1 MNDILKEFKVVF
13 GLDNTNFEK
22 GLKQSESSLMKFGKV
37 FGGIAASFASFQ
49 LFKGIVTDF
58 VSFNTELKNNI
69 DHLGLSAEKTTALG
83 NALKRFG
90 GDTNSVI
97 SSIQSLANHLEAAK
111 QGGGALVEASKKFG
125 IGFSPFASA
134 ESTLESLVKQMKNYS
149 AQQRVAIAQSLSL
162 DKSLVLAF
170 KDGGSELENLIKKQK
185 ELGTTTQRDLE
196 ISKNFNNA
204 FLNLKDI
211 FAALMRDFSRVI
223 LPSFTKLV
231 KLFGDF
237 IMFLRNHKTLVV
249 GFFAALLVALTPILL
264 TFGKMAIASV
274 AAFAPIYAIIAV
286 ITAIAAILE
295 DIYYYFMGWESV
307 TGKLVD
313 KFPALAS
320 VLEVI
325 QPIVVGIFDTFNN
338 IIDFIKDPS
347 WDSFLNIFKG
357 LGDVVKNTINAA
369 FDFLLKIVDKL
380 SKKFNLLAPILKPLK
395 EMILF
400 IKDTFA
406 QLFDMLASF
415 NFDSL
420 VNGIKGLGD
429 NIKDSIGGFFDS
441 INPFSSGKQA
451 ELTPALQAT
460 PQMPS
465 NAYNTQNANTYNINQ
480 NINQNIATATPKA
493 LADSTNKAMIDSV
506 NQMRQQ
512 RGDL

>member
-1 MNDILKEFKVVF
+1 MNDILKEFKIVF
-13 GLDNTNFEK
+13 GLDNKGLES

-37 FGGIAASFASFQ
+37 FGSIAAGFASYQ
-49 LFKGIVTDF
+49 LFKGIITDF
-58 VSFNTELKNNI
+58 VTFNMELKNNI
-69 DHLGLSAEKTTALG
+69 DYLGLSAEKTTALG

-97 SSIQSLANHLEAAK
+97 NSVQSLAGHLEAAK

-134 ESTLESLVKQMKNYS
+134 EDTLESLARQMKNYS
-149 AQQRVAIAQSLSL
+149 TQQRVAIAQSLGL

-170 KDGGSELENLIKKQK
+170 KDGGTELENLIKKQK
-185 ELGTTTQRDLE
+185 ELGTTTQKDLE

-204 FLNLKDI
+204 FLDLKDI
-211 FAALMRDFSRVI
+211 FAALMRDFSRVV
-223 LPSFTKLV
+223 LPAFTKLV
-231 KLFGDF
+231 KLFGQF
-237 IMFLRNHKTLVV
+237 IMFLRNHKALVI

-264 TFGKMAIASV
+264 AFAKMAIASV
-274 AAFAPIYAIIAV
+274 AAFAPIYAIIGI
-286 ITAIAAILE
+286 ITTIAAILE
-295 DIYYYFMGWESV
+295 DVYYYFMGWESV

-325 QPIVVGIFDTFNN
+325 RPIVVGIFDTFSN
-338 IIDFIKDPS
+338 ILDFIANPS
-347 WDSFLNIFKG
+347 WKSFLNIFKG
-357 LGDVVKNTINAA
+357 LGKIIKDTINASLE
-369 FDFLLKIVDKL
+369 FLIGLIDKL
-380 SKKFNLLAPILKPLK
+380 SKKFSLLAPILKPLK
-395 EMILF
+395 DIILF

-406 QLFDMLASF
+406 QLFDMIANFSF
-415 NFDSL
+415 ENLLSG
-420 VNGIKGLGD
+420 VKKLGT
-429 NIKDSIGGFFDS
+429 NIKESIGGFFDS

-451 ELTPALQAT
+451 ELTPALQTT

-465 NAYNTQNANTYNINQ
+465 SAYNTQNANTYNINQ
-480 NINQNIATATPKA
+480 NINQNISTATPKA
-493 LADSTNKAMIDSV
+493 LADSTNKAMVDSV

>member
-1 MNDILKEFKVVF
+1 MNDILKEFKIVF
-13 GLDNTNFEK
+13 GLDNKGLES
-22 GLKQSESSLMKFGKV
+22 GLKQSESSLIKFGKV
-37 FGGIAASFASFQ
+37 FGGIAASIASYQ

-58 VSFNTELKNNI
+58 VAFNTELKNNI
-69 DHLGLSAEKTTALG
+69 DFLGLSTEKTTALG

-97 SSIQSLANHLEAAK
+97 NSVQSLAGHLEAAK

-134 ESTLESLVKQMKNYS
+134 EDTLESLAKQMKNYS
-149 AQQRVAIAQSLSL
+149 AQQRVAIAQSLGL

-170 KDGGSELENLIKKQK
+170 KDGGAELENLIKKQK
-185 ELGTTTQRDLE
+185 ELGVTTQKDLE

-204 FLNLKDI
+204 FLDLKDI
-211 FAALMRDFSRVI
+211 FSALMRDFSRVV
-223 LPSFTKLV
+223 LPAFTKLV
-231 KLFGDF
+231 KLFSQF
-237 IMFLRNHKTLVV
+237 IMFLRNHKALVI

-264 TFGKMAIASV
+264 VFAKMAIASV
-274 AAFAPIYAIIAV
+274 AAFAPIYAIIGV

-307 TGKLVD
+307 TGKLVK
-313 KFPALAS
+313 KFPVLAS
-320 VLEVI
+320 ILEVI
-325 QPIVVGIFDTFNN
+325 RPIVVGIFETFSN
-338 IIDFIKDPS
+338 IIDFISDPS

-357 LGDVVKNTINAA
+357 LGNMIKDTINGALE
-369 FDFLLKIVDKL
+369 FLISLVDKL
-380 SKKFNLLAPILKPLK
+380 AKKFSFLAPILNPLK
-395 EMILF
+395 AVIVF
-400 IKDTFA
+400 IKDAFA
-406 QLFDMLASF
+406 ALFDMIANFSF
-415 NFDSL
+415 DALIS
-420 VNGIKGLGD
+420 GIKDFGKS
-429 NIKDSIGGFFDS
+429 IKDSIGGFFDS
-441 INPFSSGKQA
+441 INPFSGGKQA

-480 NINQNIATATPKA
+480 NINQQISTATPKA
-493 LADSTNKAMIDSV
+493 LADSTNKAMVDSV

>member
-13 GLDNTNFEK
+13 GLDNKELES

-37 FGGIAASFASFQ
+37 FGSIAASFASYQ

-58 VSFNTELKNNI
+58 VAFNMELKNNI
-69 DHLGLSAEKTTALG
+69 DYLGLSAEKTTALG

-97 SSIQSLANHLEAAK
+97 NSVQSLAGHLEEAK

-134 ESTLESLVKQMKNYS
+134 EDTLESLARQMKNYS
-149 AQQRVAIAQSLSL
+149 AQQRVAIAQSLGL

-170 KDGGSELENLIKKQK
+170 KDGGAELENLIKKQQ
-185 ELGTTTQRDLE
+185 ELGTTTQKDLE

-204 FLNLKDI
+204 FLDLKDI
-211 FAALMRDFSRVI
+211 FAALMRDFSRVV
-223 LPSFTKLV
+223 LPAFTKLV
-231 KLFGDF
+231 KLFGQF
-237 IMFLRNHKTLVV
+237 IMFLRNHKALVI

-264 TFGKMAIASV
+264 AFAKMAIASV
-274 AAFAPIYAIIAV
+274 AAFAPIYAIIGI
-286 ITAIAAILE
+286 ITTIAAILE

-307 TGKLVD
+307 TGKLVE
-313 KFPALAS
+313 KFPAIAS
-320 VLEVI
+320 ILEVI
-325 QPIVVGIFDTFNN
+325 RPIVVGIFDTFSN

-357 LGDVVKNTINAA
+357 LGDIVKNTINAA

-380 SKKFNLLAPILKPLK
+380 SKKFSLLAPILKPLK

-415 NFDSL
+415 SFDSL

-451 ELTPALQAT
+451 ELTPALQTT

-465 NAYNTQNANTYNINQ
+465 SAYNTQNANTYNINQ
-480 NINQNIATATPKA
+480 NINQNISTATPKA